1 MFFRYLFAGPPVL
14 DADLLHDPVDLMLQF
29 IDAGQFA
36 FLQLSGVQL
45 PDKVGELFMRG
56 LKPGVHLCH
65 VKLEAHIVISAC
77 TGDDMNRVN
86 VSRLTL

>member
-1 MFFRYLFAGPPVL
+1 MFFRYLFADPPVL
-14 DADLLHDPVDLMLQF
+14 GADLLHDFLDLTLQF
-29 IDAGQFA
+29 IKARQFA

-65 VKLEAHIVISAC
+65 VKLAAHIAISAY